1 MRQTV
6 YADMLF
12 CVNFIIDY
20 IMLISV
26 KHIMSLRAGRMKML
40 FAAAL
45 GGMFSMILLIPPISF
60 VLSAL
65 MSIAEAV
72 IMSAAAFMPVRMKTV
87 LKASGLLFC
96 ISFCFCGAM
105 TAVCALF
112 SPDNTLI
119 RNGAVYI
126 GISPTVLID
135 AVTTI
140 SLTIAPTVLGF
151 TLAGYALMMG
161 MSGSKVMQP
170 IMDGEE
176 KPTLF
181 QKLNSTFAIVLG
193 ASFIT
198 TLVCVFIKIGIS
210 FVGHLSVLNYNLKI
224 CIKAFTLLTL
234 VFLLIYTIFSIKDI
248 TINIFNFGQFAQTY
262 HDSHADDERAAGDII
277 VIKESVLMRFLDCFR
292 KKSK

>member
-1 MRQTV
+1 M
-6 YADMLF
+6 
-12 CVNFIIDY
+12 
-20 IMLISV
+20 
-26 KHIMSLRAGRMKML
+26 
-40 FAAAL
+40 
-45 GGMFSMILLIPPISF
+45 
-60 VLSAL
+60 
-65 MSIAEAV
+65 
-72 IMSAAAFMPVRMKTV
+72 
-87 LKASGLLFC
+87 AS
-96 ISFCFCGAM
+96 
-105 TAVCALF
+105 T
-112 SPDNTLI
+112 
-119 RNGAVYI
+119 
-126 GISPTVLID
+126 ISPTVLID

>member
-1 MRQTV
+1 M
-6 YADMLF
+6 
-12 CVNFIIDY
+12 
-20 IMLISV
+20 
-26 KHIMSLRAGRMKML
+26 
-40 FAAAL
+40 
-45 GGMFSMILLIPPISF
+45 
-60 VLSAL
+60 
-65 MSIAEAV
+65 
-72 IMSAAAFMPVRMKTV
+72 
-87 LKASGLLFC
+87 AS
-96 ISFCFCGAM
+96 S
-105 TAVCALF
+105 
-112 SPDNTLI
+112 
-119 RNGAVYI
+119 
-126 GISPTVLID
+126 ISPTVLIN

-170 IMDGEE
+170 IMDGE

-198 TLVCVFIKIGIS
+198 TLCGVFVKIGMSFIS
-210 FVGHLSVLNYNLKI
+210 YLSAFNDNLKI
-224 CIKAFTLLTL
+224 CIKAFTLFML
-234 VFLLIYTIFSIKDI
+234 VFLLIYTILSIKHI

-262 HDSHADDERAAGDII
+262 HDAHPDDNRAAGDII

>member
-1 MRQTV
+1 MGKNST
-6 YADMLF
+6 
-12 CVNFIIDY
+12 
-20 IMLISV
+20 
-26 KHIMSLRAGRMKML
+26 
-40 FAAAL
+40 
-45 GGMFSMILLIPPISF
+45 
-60 VLSAL
+60 
-65 MSIAEAV
+65 
-72 IMSAAAFMPVRMKTV
+72 
-87 LKASGLLFC
+87 
-96 ISFCFCGAM
+96 
-105 TAVCALF
+105 
-112 SPDNTLI
+112 SPGW
-119 RNGAVYI
+119 GAVFQCYSLQNLRRSVVFPLI
-126 GISPTVLID
+126 MALIVTVCTMASSISPTVLIN

-170 IMDGEE
+170 IMDGE

-198 TLVCVFIKIGIS
+198 TLCGVFVKIGMSFIS
-210 FVGHLSVLNYNLKI
+210 YLSAFNDNLKI
-224 CIKAFTLLTL
+224 CIKAFTLFML
-234 VFLLIYTIFSIKDI
+234 VFLLIYTILSIKHI

-262 HDSHADDERAAGDII
+262 HDAHPDDNRAAGDII